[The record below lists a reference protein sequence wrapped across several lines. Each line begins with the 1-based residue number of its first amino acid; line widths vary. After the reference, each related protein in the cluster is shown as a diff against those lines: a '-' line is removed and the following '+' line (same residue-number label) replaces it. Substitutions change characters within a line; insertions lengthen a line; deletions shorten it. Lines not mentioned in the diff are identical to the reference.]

1 MNLHDVP
8 HEQHDTQADLDN
20 VDAEMGRVLEEGI
33 EEAAALAAPAPKVH
47 LTPDDL
53 EGLPE
58 DLMKE
63 LGLSES
69 DRKEMLVVE
78 LIDKVGGVASINR
91 VLVEIYNAT
100 GEVEKRTRLS
110 SRLNRMQRKGLL
122 FSVPKSK
129 GIYAT
134 RPVTDA
140 LSGDDADDVDDV
152 DGEDDDME

>member
-1 MNLHDVP
+1 MNLHD
-8 HEQHDTQADLDN
+8 EQHDTPTDYDN
-20 VDAEMGRVLEEGI
+20 VDAEMAHVLEEGI
-33 EEAAALAAPAPKVH
+33 EEAALPAPTPKVH
-47 LTPDDL
+47 LTPNDL
-53 EGLPE
+53 DGLPE
-58 DLMKE
+58 ELMKE

-69 DRKEMLVVE
+69 DRKEMLIVE

-91 VLVEIYNAT
+91 ILVEIYNAT
-100 GEVEKRTRLS
+100 GEIEKRARLS

-140 LSGDDADDVDDV
+140 LGEDDADDV
-152 DGEDDDME
+152 EDFDEHDDME